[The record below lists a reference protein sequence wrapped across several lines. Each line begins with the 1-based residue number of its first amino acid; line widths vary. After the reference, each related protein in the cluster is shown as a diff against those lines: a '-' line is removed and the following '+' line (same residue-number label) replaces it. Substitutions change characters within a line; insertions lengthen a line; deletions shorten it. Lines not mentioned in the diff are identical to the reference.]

1 MTYWFRR
8 TDAVS
13 EDWFETGQ
21 DGIVARQASFC
32 GPEGPASVAASRD
45 ELDWVLDKFGLL
57 TAQLYDARYGVLA
70 EGPLDGGEPVSEPV
84 SEAEF
89 DAAWSRARHHRNTT
103 APETGG
109 PLPQG
114 TRLTGTVEAPPWGP
128 GVVGLF
134 VDLGLALKGF
144 VDLVHLPLPAQDWPE
159 AGTVAEFEVTTVRF
173 HFEPRNAPQIRLR
186 PTATPPPGRPWPRPV
201 LP

>member
-1 MTYWFRR
+1 MTSWFRR
-8 TDAVS
+8 ADAGS

-21 DGIVARQASFC
+21 DGIVVRQASFP
-32 GPEGPASVAASRD
+32 GPAAPASVAASRG
-45 ELDWVLDKFGLL
+45 ELAWTLAKFGLL
-57 TAQLYDARYGVLA
+57 TAQLYGARYGVLA
-70 EGPLDGGEPVSEPV
+70 QSPLDGGEPVT
-84 SEAEF
+84 EAEF
-89 DAAWSRARHHRNTT
+89 DAVWQRARHHRNTT

-114 TRLTGTVEAPPWGP
+114 TRLTGTVEALPWGP

-134 VDLGLALKGF
+134 VDLGLPLMGF
-144 VDLVHLPLPAQDWPE
+144 VDLVHLPLRAEDWPQ
-159 AGTVAEFEVTTVRF
+159 AGTVTEFEVTTVRF